1 MWGVTL
7 EKMRFDRIVLRS
19 GYVASIIVSIA
30 LYVLGFGLPLSIGG
44 LVGCLLLTRLGVYLY
59 FERFLAFKTF
69 ADFTSG
75 KILHQCIT
83 CGASCHLRVNL
94 GRDDAERILNYA
106 TESKIKE
113 TVIEK
118 RGNRFWLR
126 RRPDGGCVFLK
137 YSGNLPRC
145 SIYSIRPVAC
155 RLYPLIPVGNS
166 LKVDP
171 FCPGLDSDRGHNFK
185 EHLATQEVGSYV
197 RKVLGKI

>member
-1 MWGVTL
+1 
-7 EKMRFDRIVLRS
+7 MRFDRTVLRS
-19 GYVASIIVSIA
+19 GYVASVVIGVVSYIR
-30 LYVLGFGLPLSIGG
+30 GFGLPVSIGG
-44 LVGCLLLTRLGVYLY
+44 MVSCLLLTRLGVYLY

-69 ADFTSG
+69 TDFASG
-75 KILHQCIT
+75 KVLHQCIA

-94 GRDDAERILNYA
+94 GKDDAERILNYA
-106 TESKIKE
+106 TESKINE

-118 RGNRFWLR
+118 RGSRLWLK
-126 RRPDGGCVFLK
+126 RRPDGACVFLTHF
-137 YSGNLPRC
+137 GNLPRC

-171 FCPGLDSDRGHNFK
+171 FCPGLGRDRGHTFK
-185 EHLATQEVGSYV
+185 EHLLTQEVGSYV

>member
-1 MWGVTL
+1 
-7 EKMRFDRIVLRS
+7 MRFDRIVLRS
-19 GYVASIIVSIA
+19 GYLVSAVISIV
-30 LYVLGFGLPLSIGG
+30 LYILGFGLSASIGG
-44 LVGCLLLTRLGVYLY
+44 LVSCLLLTRFGVYLY

-75 KILHQCIT
+75 KILHQCIA

-106 TESKIKE
+106 TQSKIKE

-118 RGNRFWLR
+118 RGVRFWLKR
-126 RRPDGGCVFLK
+126 RSNGACVFLTC
-137 YSGNLPRC
+137 SESLPRC

-155 RLYPLIPVGNS
+155 RLYPLIPAGKS

-171 FCPGLDSDRGHNFK
+171 FCPGLDRDQGHNLK

-197 RKVLGKI
+197 RKMLGKI